1 MKTVVTGG
9 AGFIGSF
16 LCDALIS
23 EGHQVVCIDNL
34 ITGRKEN
41 IEHLLDNDSFTFI
54 KRNVA
59 EPIDKLES
67 NLDFI
72 FHLASP
78 ASPVDYQEKP
88 LETMKANSDG
98 TEQMLKLARKNDAR
112 FLLASTSEVYG
123 DPEVNPQMETYWGNV
138 NPNGPRSCY
147 DESKRYAEALTM
159 VYAREFGVKVR
170 IVRIFNTYGPRMRK
184 DDGRVI
190 SNFINQALEGKPITI
205 YGDGTQTRSFC
216 YVSDMVAGLQ
226 KLMFTEG
233 LDGEVVNIGNPEEI
247 QMKTLAEK
255 IKKITQSDS
264 KMVNKPLPQ
273 DDPQRRCP
281 DISKAKRLL
290 NWQPEISLTTGLKQ
304 TIAHFKK
311 EV

>member
-1 MKTVVTGG
+1 VKTVVTGG